1 MAVKMSEIPEDLRDL
16 FDEKKPGRN
25 AVKASSVRKGTVK
38 KMALPRDTD
47 KFVLDNGLTPT
58 QEAYARARA
67 FGMTQQEAM
76 YFATNGRV
84 KAVGAGSSMESEYP
98 LVRKRINELSIQV
111 AERVVESAAA
121 SKAWVMKRLMQVADR
136 CMQAEPVLM
145 FNRSTG
151 EYEET
156 GEYKFDSAG
165 ANRSLE
171 LIGKELGMFVDRKE
185 IRHGA
190 IGAMTDAELENTIA
204 KLSQELGI
212 ENPLALPAPG
222 QS

>member
-16 FDEKKPGRN
+16 FDEKRPGRN
-25 AVKASSVRKGTVK
+25 VVKATSVRKGTVQ

-47 KFVLDNGLTPT
+47 MFLLDNGLTPT

-98 LVRKRINELSIQV
+98 LVRKRINELAVEV
-111 AERVVESAAA
+111 AQRVVESAAA

-136 CMQAEPVLM
+136 CMAAEPVLM
-145 FNRSTG
+145 FNRQTG

-171 LIGKELGMFVDRKE
+171 LIGKELGMFQTRINVK
-185 IRHGA
+185 
-190 IGAMTDAELENTIA
+190 TDQVAELTEA
-204 KLSQELGI
+204 QLREVAMQ
-212 ENPLALPAPG
+212 LANEIGVLTLDA
-222 QS
+222 

>member
-1 MAVKMSEIPEDLRDL
+1 MVVKMSEIPEDLRDL
-16 FDEKKPGRN
+16 FDEKARGRN
-25 AVKASSVRKGTVK
+25 AVKAMSVRKKTVT

-67 FGMTQQEAM
+67 FGMTQQEAI

-84 KAVGAGSSMESEYP
+84 KAVGAGSNMESDYP
-98 LVRKRINELSIQV
+98 LVRKRINELAIQV

-185 IRHGA
+185 VRYGA
-190 IGAMTDAELENTIA
+190 LGTMTDEKLREMAMKLAEETGLV
-204 KLSQELGI
+204 I
-212 ENPLALPAPG
+212 ENG
-222 QS
+222 S